1 MPIDLLAR
9 EPEMYRNVAVAYRD
23 GLRYRWL
30 QRIDATRDLL
40 SEILVA
46 P

>member
-1 MPIDLLAR
+1 MPIDLLAK

-23 GLRYRWL
+23 GLRHCRL

-40 SEILVA
+40 
-46 P
+46 